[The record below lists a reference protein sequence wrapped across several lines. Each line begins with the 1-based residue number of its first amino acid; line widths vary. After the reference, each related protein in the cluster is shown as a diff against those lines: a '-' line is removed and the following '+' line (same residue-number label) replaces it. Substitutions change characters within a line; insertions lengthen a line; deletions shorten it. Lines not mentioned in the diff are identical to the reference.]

1 MVDLLETLKF
11 VNGHPYMLIDNVWL
25 AGVYGGAEPDPVA
38 DQQQDLAKIQDFMK
52 GQIDSYMAEKYPQGV
67 QPTLQSSKSQEDVV
81 KEQLGQLINPFVEP
95 ALNEARLTSSDAKD
109 YVQFYMHN
117 PDAKEYHDDV
127 EKTFTALVKAGRPI
141 SRTDILKHKLGEEYQ
156 TNPEKFVEKQTTKHK
171 EQLQRAEVAVDFGTA
186 ALNKAKSD
194 STFTNFD
201 SKSLEDMEKA
211 LEGVTF

>member
-1 MVDLLETLKF
+1 MAETDNNVDEK
-11 VNGHPYMLIDNVWL
+11 
-25 AGVYGGAEPDPVA
+25 
-38 DQQQDLAKIQDFMK
+38 QDLAKVQDFIK
-52 GQIDSYMAEKYPQGV
+52 GQVETYFNEMKDKAAPVVDTKTAEQ
-67 QPTLQSSKSQEDVV
+67 QAH
-81 KEQLGQLINPFVEP
+81 EQLGQLINPFVEP

-141 SRTDILKHKLGEEYQ
+141 SRADILKHKLGEEYQ
-156 TNPEKFVEKQTTKHK
+156 ADPAKFVEKQTARHK
-171 EQLQRAEVAVDFGTA
+171 EQVVRAEAAVDFGAA

-194 STFTNFD
+194 GTFANFD

-211 LEGVTF
+211 LDGVTF

>member
-1 MVDLLETLKF
+1 MVNLYETVKF
-11 VNGHPYMLIDNVWL
+11 VNSHPYMLVDDVWL
-25 AGVYGGAEPDPVA
+25 PAVYGGAEGDVVV
-38 DQQQDLAKIQDFMK
+38 DQKQDLAKVQDFIK
-52 GQIDSYMAEKYPQGV
+52 GQVETYFNEMKDKATSGVDIKTAEQ
-67 QPTLQSSKSQEDVV
+67 QAHD
-81 KEQLGQLINPFVEP
+81 QLGQLINPFVEP

-141 SRTDILKHKLGEEYQ
+141 SRADILKHKLGEEYQ
-156 TNPEKFVEKQTTKHK
+156 TDPAKFVEKQTTKHK
-171 EQLQRAEVAVDFGTA
+171 EQLQRAEAAVDFGTA

-194 STFTNFD
+194 GTFVNFD

-211 LEGVTF
+211 LEGITF